1 MVMTLEFGTGYIPD
15 IPDIRDLTLS
25 EVKTEVAPE
34 AITVTEEKLVDNRK
48 WCSPIFNQSTQG
60 SCTGASAVAM
70 FEYMQRKAKLRHVD
84 GSVAFVYYNS
94 RVIAGFNVA
103 SDTGSYI
110 RSTIQAICE
119 DGVAEEKRFPYD
131 PKKWNVKPSEEVYRK
146 ASNFKATKYIRLD
159 DGTPNL
165 IQRMKSM
172 VATGYPLNFGFA
184 VYDCIKDITSKVPV
198 IPFPAKTEKQNGG
211 HAVIIVGYDD
221 DAPSRNARDKN
232 ETKGAFLCQNSW
244 GTAWGLKGFFYIPYK
259 YFETGL
265 ALDVWTIND
274 IAWLDLGA
282 FK

>member
-1 MVMTLEFGTGYIPD
+1 MSLPFGTGYIPD
-15 IPDIRDLTLS
+15 LPDIRDFTLKS
-25 EVKTEVAPE
+25 IETEIPKLE
-34 AITVTEEKLVDNRK
+34 TTELPKVVNNSK

-84 GSVAFVYYNS
+84 GSVAFVYFNS
-94 RVIAGFNVA
+94 RIKGGFDTR

-110 RSTIQAICE
+110 RSTIHSIVD
-119 DGVAEEKRFPYD
+119 DGVAEENIFPYN
-131 PKKWNVKPSEEVYRK
+131 PKVWSLKPTEEVYRK
-146 ASNFKATKYIRLD
+146 ASRFRTTKYLRLD
-159 DGTPNL
+159 DTKTGL
-165 IQRMKSM
+165 IERMKSM
-172 VATGYPLNFGFA
+172 VNTGYPINFGFA
-184 VYDCIKDITSKVPV
+184 VYDCIKDVSSKVPV

-221 DAPSRNARDKN
+221 EAPSRNARDN
-232 ETKGAFLCQNSW
+232 NQTKGAFLCQNSW
-244 GTAWGLKGFFYIPYK
+244 GTSWGKAGYFYIPYK

-274 IAWLDLGA
+274 IEWIDRGA